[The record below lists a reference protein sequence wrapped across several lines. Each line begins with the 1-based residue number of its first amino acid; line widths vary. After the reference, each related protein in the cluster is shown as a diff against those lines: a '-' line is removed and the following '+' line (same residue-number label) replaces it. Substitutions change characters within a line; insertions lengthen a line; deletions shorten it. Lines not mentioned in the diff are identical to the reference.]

1 MLVDPTQ
8 SGQNKTHASTHVAS
22 RAAASAAQF
31 STHLAKASTK
41 ASARTSDSSWKSKT
55 PPKGEKTQAVAG
67 HAYAEVVAGPRNGLF
82 VNKSGNARDG
92 MAFARVIRDG
102 REFHIY
108 GSGKDRVIVQVKNR
122 DKTPDT
128 PNNATN
134 NTSNA
139 ATPGSSTTSGDGTN
153 APATDTTGAPIADGG
168 S

>member
-1 MLVDPTQ
+1 MHVDPTQ
-8 SGQNKTHASTHVAS
+8 SGQSKTDAATNVAS

-41 ASARTSDSSWKSKT
+41 ATASSSDSSWKSKT

-67 HAYAEVVAGPRNGLF
+67 HAYAEITAGPRNGLF
-82 VNKSGNARDG
+82 VNKSGNKRDG
-92 MAFARVIRDG
+92 MAFARVMRDG

-108 GSGKDRVIVQVKNR
+108 GSGKNRVIVQVKNR

-128 PNNATN
+128 SNNATN
-134 NTSNA
+134 NTS
-139 ATPGSSTTSGDGTN
+139 TPASSPTTGTGTN
-153 APATDTTGAPIADGG
+153 APATDTTGAPIADSG

>member
-1 MLVDPTQ
+1 MHVDPTQ
-8 SGQNKTHASTHVAS
+8 SGRSKSHASTDVAS

-31 STHLAKASTK
+31 SAHLAKASGTK
-41 ASARTSDSSWKSKT
+41 ASASSDNSWKSTK

-67 HAYAEVVAGPRNGLF
+67 HAYAEITAGPRNGLF
-82 VNKSGNARDG
+82 VNKSGNKRDG

-108 GSGKDRVIVQVKNR
+108 GSGKNRVIVQVKNH
-122 DKTPDT
+122 DKSTDT
-128 PNNATN
+128 SNNTTN
-134 NTSNA
+134 NTSTA
-139 ATPGSSTTSGDGTN
+139 PTPGSSTTSDSGTN

>member
-1 MLVDPTQ
+1 MHVDPTQ
-8 SGQNKTHASTHVAS
+8 SGQSKTQASTHVAS

-31 STHLAKASTK
+31 SAHLAKASSTK
-41 ASARTSDSSWKSKT
+41 ATASSDSSWKSKT
-55 PPKGEKTQAVAG
+55 PPKGEKTQTVSG
-67 HAYAEVVAGPRNGLF
+67 HAYAEITAGPRNGLF
-82 VNKSGNARDG
+82 VNKSGNKRDG

-108 GSGKDRVIVQVKNR
+108 GSGKNRVIVQVKNH
-122 DKTPDT
+122 DKSTDT
-128 PNNATN
+128 SN

-139 ATPGSSTTSGDGTN
+139 TTPGSSTTTDSGTN